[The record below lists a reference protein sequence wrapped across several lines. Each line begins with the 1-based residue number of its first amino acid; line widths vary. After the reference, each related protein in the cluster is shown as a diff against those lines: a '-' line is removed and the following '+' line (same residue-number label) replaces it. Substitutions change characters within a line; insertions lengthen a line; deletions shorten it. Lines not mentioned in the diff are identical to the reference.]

1 MNKAILSTLNYR
13 ILIVIVETIL
23 VFILY
28 KQYEIYIEVDF
39 FIFSIAIVFPLV
51 FSITSAYQRRQEA
64 IMIFSEFRNKIIDTS
79 NILYAVNGIHKK
91 DYDKML
97 GINFLFFL
105 LLFVTSD
112 TILAR
117 GTNLNGLYYLFHFHF

>member
-51 FSITSAYQRRQEA
+51 FSITSAYQATRSHNDILR
-64 IMIFSEFRNKIIDTS
+64 ISDNKIIDTS

-91 DYDKML
+91 DYDK
-97 GINFLFFL
+97 IF
-105 LLFVTSD
+105 S
-112 TILAR
+112 
-117 GTNLNGLYYLFHFHF
+117 GLIDIQQDFIDHLKMIKT

>member
-91 DYDKML
+91 DYDK
-97 GINFLFFL
+97 I
-105 LLFVTSD
+105 
-112 TILAR
+112 
-117 GTNLNGLYYLFHFHF
+117 